1 MFNVC
6 PKCGEYS
13 VEKEIDLSGPFA
25 ICPYCR
31 YPHPFIRQP
40 LFVITG
46 SSGAGKTTTCLA
58 LVPQLPECV
67 VLESDILWD
76 TAFDTPHDNYRRY
89 REIWLRMAKNIGQS
103 GRPVVLVGTAE
114 PGQFESLSE
123 RRYLAAIHYLAL
135 VCDDN
140 LLVER
145 LRQRPAWRA
154 AGSPEFIEKMVNF
167 NRWLK
172 ENASKSQPPISLLD
186 TSNRTIDESV
196 AYTANWIRQYL

>member
-6 PKCGEYS
+6 PRCGEYS

-25 ICPYCR
+25 ICPDCG

-40 LFVITG
+40 LFILTG
-46 SSGAGKTTTCLA
+46 PSGAGKTTTGLE
-58 LVPQLPECV
+58 LVRQLPECV

-89 REIWLRMAKNIGQS
+89 REIWLRVAKNIGQN

-114 PGQFESLSE
+114 PDQFEGLSE
-123 RRYLAAIHYLAL
+123 RRYFASIYYLAL

-145 LRQRPAWRA
+145 LQQRPAWRA

-172 ENASKSQPPISLLD
+172 ENAGTTRPPISLLD
-186 TSNRTIDESV
+186 TSNISIDESV
-196 AYTANWIRQYL
+196 SHTANWIRQHL